1 MIELHP
7 EFLEKDGVKEFAVL
21 PYDEFLKVKEIIEDA
36 EDVLA
41 LREAKA
47 EDADAPSTSLSD
59 ARKKLGL

>member
-47 EDADAPSTSLSD
+47 EDADAPSTPLSD
-59 ARKKLGL
+59 VKKKLGL

>member
-7 EFLEKDGVKEFAVL
+7 EFLEKNGTKEFAVL
-21 PYDEFLKVKEIIEDA
+21 PYEEFLKIKEFIEDA

-47 EDADAPSTSLSD
+47 EETDSPTISLSD
-59 ARKKLGL
+59 AREKLGL

>member
-7 EFLEKDGVKEFAVL
+7 KFLEKNGTKEYAVL
-21 PYDEFLKVKEIIEDA
+21 PYEEFLKVKEFIEDA

-47 EDADAPSTSLSD
+47 EDANAPSTSLSD